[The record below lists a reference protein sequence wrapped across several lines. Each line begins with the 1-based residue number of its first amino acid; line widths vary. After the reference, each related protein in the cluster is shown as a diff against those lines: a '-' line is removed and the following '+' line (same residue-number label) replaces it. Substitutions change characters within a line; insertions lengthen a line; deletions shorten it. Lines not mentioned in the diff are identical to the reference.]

1 MSASFS
7 ARDREHM
14 ADALALAARG
24 LYTTDPNPR
33 VGCVLVAGER
43 VIGRGYHRRAGLPHA
58 EIEALHACSED
69 PRGATAYVTLEP
81 CSHHGQ
87 TPPCCDA
94 LIDAGIARAVIGG
107 SDPNAQVAGAGIAR
121 MQAAGIR
128 VDSGLMQAECEAL
141 NPGFLSRMR
150 RRRPWVRLKLAASLD
165 GRTALANGESKWIT
179 SAEAR
184 LDVQRLR
191 ARASVILTGSGTVLA
206 DNPRMTLRLSDAQYG
221 DELPQRQ
228 PLLAIVDSQA
238 RTPRDAVLFDRQGG
252 VLIYTGNVKNDWGTR
267 CEVVDNLAQTPGG
280 RVDLPALLGDLAAR
294 GCNECHVEA
303 GAGLAAA
310 LISEQLV
317 DELVVYI
324 APLLLGRDALELVS
338 LGGID
343 NMADRP
349 EFDYTDITSVGRDLR
364 LTLTPHSSAR

>member
-1 MSASFS
+1 M
-7 ARDREHM
+7 
-14 ADALALAARG
+14 
-24 LYTTDPNPR
+24 
-33 VGCVLVAGER
+33 
-43 VIGRGYHRRAGLPHA
+43 
-58 EIEALHACSED
+58 
-69 PRGATAYVTLEP
+69 
-81 CSHHGQ
+81 
-87 TPPCCDA
+87 
-94 LIDAGIARAVIGG
+94 IGG